1 MTSFWQNYF
10 CTYFPKYQ
18 HIEENDVFWDHFE
31 KIHFCSYQL
40 STFREKEH
48 CFKITIRNFF
58 AHISKNI
65 NISTKTMF
73 LESKNIN
80 ISKRATFL
88 LRSFLKIVY
97 CPNIQKYQHIDEIEV
112 FSYHFEKILFCP
124 YLRKYQHIEKSE
136 FILRSFWKKPFF
148 VHISKNINISTKTT
162 FFETILKK
170 ISFCSYLRKYY
181 QYIISSSLSSFFES
195 IQKSSSVH

>member
-1 MTSFWQNYF
+1 MTSVWKNYF
-10 CTYFPKYQ
+10 CTYFSKLQ

-124 YLRKYQHIEKSE
+124 YLRKYQHIEE
-136 FILRSFWKKPFF
+136 
-148 VHISKNINISTKTT
+148 KNIVRSYFGHPFWWKGLCGEIN
-162 FFETILKK
+162 LKK
-170 ISFCSYLRKYY
+170 
-181 QYIISSSLSSFFES
+181 
-195 IQKSSSVH
+195 SVLFLEMLIF